1 MNIEQGRITDAP
13 LGAGGSGWRLALAA
27 AAVVAVVSAVL
38 WSQQT
43 QLGMPLVVLVVG
55 LAVCALHL
63 LAQAARREREIGNLV
78 RSLEAAQR
86 KVKAARHDLDVLVR
100 SHQRTEQELGG
111 AKRDAER
118 AVQVK
123 SEFLAN
129 MSHEIRTPM
138 NGVMGMTELLLATD
152 LNRKQRHLAETI
164 NLCGEQLLALIN
176 DVLDLSKIE
185 AGRLELNDS
194 IFDLRRLIEDV
205 NDMFAEQAHRKGLA
219 VTTVCPPDLCTTLRG
234 DAFRLRQVLVNL
246 VGNAVKFTTAGE
258 VVTRV
263 VPLRDEPD
271 TVSLRLEVS
280 DTGIGIGPEAIPRL
294 FTAFSQADSS
304 TTRQFGGTG
313 LGLAICA
320 QLVRLMGGQIGVTS
334 TPGKGSTFSATLI
347 LPKALNQAVP
357 CTEDVQALRG
367 ARLLILDDNAGS
379 REAMRMQFEAWGM
392 KGLAVTKGDHV
403 LRALQQ
409 ATASGRPFDAAIL
422 DQSAPGISAVDLVRV
437 IKATP
442 AIADIRIIML
452 TAVANLEDTGQ
463 WLTAGA
469 DAYIEKPVR
478 QLDLQKCLLRVLG
491 CAGRVVNA
499 TVGTRPAAEE
509 AHYAAHVLVAEDNPV
524 NQEVI
529 VTLLEGYGCRVS
541 VMGDGK
547 EAVEAVTGSSVDLAH
562 DPYDLVLMDCQ
573 MPILDGYAATRRI
586 REWARTAGRGACP
599 PIIALTA
606 NSLQG
611 DRERCLQAGMDDYLS
626 KPLRR
631 TELSEVLMRWLP
643 MKSRVP
649 VRDARPVATPAAREA
664 GLAEHAMSA
673 DVGILDMEAIGR
685 IRALQRPGVPDVLS
699 KIVHLF
705 IDHSPRILA
714 AVRQA
719 VANSDAPALRNSA
732 HSLKSSSAN
741 IGAARVTAICRRL
754 ETMGRDVKLDGA
766 RAELD
771 VLEFEF
777 KAACD
782 ALLRQVARRAA

>member
-1 MNIEQGRITDAP
+1 MNIEQGRTNDEP
-13 LGAGGSGWRLALAA
+13 VSSAGPGWRLALAA
-27 AAVVAVVSAVL
+27 TAVVAVVSAIL
-38 WSQQT
+38 WSQQS
-43 QLGMPLVVLVVG
+43 QLSMPLVLLVVG
-55 LAVCALHL
+55 LAVCTLHL
-63 LAQAARREREIGNLV
+63 LAQGARRERELGELS

-111 AKRDAER
+111 AKRAAER
-118 AVQVK
+118 ALRAK

-152 LNRKQRHLAETI
+152 LTRKQRHLAETI

-185 AGRLELNDS
+185 AGRLELNES
-194 IFDLRRLIEDV
+194 VFDLRRLIEDV

-219 VTTVCPPDLCTTLRG
+219 LTTVCPPELCTTLRG

-246 VGNAVKFTTAGE
+246 VGNAVKFTTTGE

-263 VPLRDEPD
+263 VPLEDEPD
-271 TVSLRLEVS
+271 TASLRLEVS
-280 DTGIGIGPEAIPRL
+280 DTGIGISPEAIPRL

-320 QLVRLMGGQIGVTS
+320 QLVRLMGGQICVKS
-334 TPGKGSTFSATLI
+334 TPGKGSIFSATLS
-347 LPKALNQAVP
+347 LPKALNQEVVS
-357 CTEDVQALRG
+357 TEDVQALRG

-409 ATASGRPFDAAIL
+409 AKASGQPFDAAIL
-422 DQSAPGISAVDLVRV
+422 DQSAPGLAAVDLVRV
-437 IKATP
+437 IKGTP

-463 WLTAGA
+463 WLTAGV

-491 CAGRVVNA
+491 RAGRVVTA
-499 TVGTRPAAEE
+499 PVAAQSIAQE
-509 AHYAAHVLVAEDNPV
+509 AHYSAHVLVAEDNPV

-529 VTLLEGYGCRVS
+529 VTLLEGYGCRVR
-541 VMGDGK
+541 VVADGK
-547 EAVEAVTGSSVDLAH
+547 EAVDALTGRPMDLAH

-586 REWARTAGRGACP
+586 REWARTEGRGICP

-631 TELSEVLMRWLP
+631 TELSEVLKRWLP
-643 MKSRVP
+643 MRSRVT
-649 VRDARPVATPAAREA
+649 VREAAPAAAPDAKEA
-664 GLAEHAMSA
+664 RVAEHAKPA
-673 DVGILDMEAIGR
+673 DVDILDMEAIGR

-705 IDHSPRILA
+705 IDHSPGILA
-714 AVRQA
+714 TIRQA
-719 VANSDAPALRNSA
+719 VASSDAAALRNSA
-732 HSLKSSSAN
+732 HALKSSSAN

-754 ETMGRDVKLDGA
+754 EAMGRDGKLNGA
-766 RAELD
+766 QVELD

-777 KAACD
+777 KVACD
-782 ALLRQVARRAA
+782 ALLRQVSRQAA

>member
-1 MNIEQGRITDAP
+1 MSSEQGRSSEVTVGP
-13 LGAGGSGWRLALAA
+13 AGPGWRLALVAT
-27 AAVVAVVSAVL
+27 AVVALVSAVL
-38 WSQQT
+38 WSQQL
-43 QLGMPLVVLVVG
+43 QLSMPLVLLVVG
-55 LAVCALHL
+55 LAVCTLHL
-63 LAQAARREREIGNLV
+63 LAQAARREREVGGLS

-86 KVKAARHDLDVLVR
+86 RLKAARHDLDVLVR

-111 AKRDAER
+111 AKRAAER
-118 AVQVK
+118 ALQAK

-138 NGVMGMTELLLATD
+138 NGVMGMTELLLATE

-164 NLCGEQLLALIN
+164 NGCGEQLLALIN

-185 AGRLELNDS
+185 AGRLELNES
-194 IFDLRRLIEDV
+194 VFDLRRLIEDV
-205 NDMFAEQAHRKGLA
+205 NDLFAEQAHRKGLA
-219 VTTVCPPDLCTTLRG
+219 LTTVCPPDLCTTLRG

-246 VGNAVKFTTAGE
+246 VGNAVKFTTTGE

-280 DTGIGIGPEAIPRL
+280 DTGVGISPEAIPRL

-334 TPGKGSTFSATLI
+334 TPGKGSTFAATLG
-347 LPKALNQAVP
+347 LPKDLNQKVR

-409 ATASGRPFDAAIL
+409 ANAAGQPFDAALL
-422 DQSAPGISAVDLVRV
+422 DQSAPGMLAVDLVRV

-452 TAVANLEDTGQ
+452 TAVANLEDTRQ
-463 WLTAGA
+463 WLTAGV
-469 DAYIEKPVR
+469 DAYIERPVR

-491 CAGRVVNA
+491 RGGRVVTA
-499 TVGTRPAAEE
+499 PAGTRPAAEE
-509 AHYAAHVLVAEDNPV
+509 AHYAAHVLVAEDNAV

-529 VTLLEGYGCRVS
+529 VALLEGYGCRVR
-541 VMGDGK
+541 VVGDGR
-547 EAVEAVTGSSVDLAH
+547 EAVDAITGRPVEPARE
-562 DPYDLVLMDCQ
+562 PYDLVLMDCQ

-586 REWARTAGRGACP
+586 REWARAEGRGKCP

-611 DRERCLQAGMDDYLS
+611 DRERCLQAGMDDYLA
-626 KPLRR
+626 KPVRR
-631 TELSEVLMRWLP
+631 TELSEVLRRWLP
-643 MKSRVP
+643 MRSRVP
-649 VRDARPVATPAAREA
+649 VRDAGPAAAPDARETGVA
-664 GLAEHAMSA
+664 GHAIPA

-705 IDHSPRILA
+705 IDHSPGILA
-714 AVRQA
+714 AIRRA
-719 VANSDAPALRNSA
+719 AASCDAAALRNGA
-732 HSLKSSSAN
+732 HSMKSSSAN

-754 ETMGRDVKLDGA
+754 EAMGRDGNLDGA
-766 RAELD
+766 QAELD

-782 ALLRQVARRAA
+782 ALLRQVARQAA

>member
-1 MNIEQGRITDAP
+1 MNIDQGR
-13 LGAGGSGWRLALAA
+13 GAEESVGSAGPGWPLALAA
-27 AAVVAVVSAVL
+27 TAVVAVVSAIL
-38 WSQQT
+38 WSQQS
-43 QLGMPLVVLVVG
+43 QLSMPLVLLVVG
-55 LAVCALHL
+55 LTVCTLHL
-63 LAQAARREREIGNLV
+63 LAQGARRERELDDLS

-86 KVKAARHDLDVLVR
+86 KFTAARHDLDVLVR

-111 AKRDAER
+111 AIRAAER
-118 AVQVK
+118 ALQVK

-164 NLCGEQLLALIN
+164 NRCGEQLLALIN

-185 AGRLELNDS
+185 AGRLELNES
-194 IFDLRRLIEDV
+194 VFDLRRLIEDV

-219 VTTVCPPDLCTTLRG
+219 LTTVCPPDLCTTLRG

-246 VGNAVKFTTAGE
+246 VGNAVKFTAAGE

-263 VPLRDEPD
+263 VPLRDEID
-271 TVSLRLEVS
+271 TVSLCLEVS
-280 DTGIGIGPEAIPRL
+280 DTGIGISPEAMPRL

-320 QLVRLMGGQIGVTS
+320 QIVRLMGGEIGAKS
-334 TPGKGSTFSATLI
+334 APGKGSTFSSTLS
-347 LPKALNQAVP
+347 LPKARNQEVV
-357 CTEDVQALRG
+357 CSEDIQALQG
-367 ARLLILDDNAGS
+367 ARMLILDDNRGS
-379 REAMRMQFEAWGM
+379 REAMRMQFVAWGM
-392 KGLAVTKGDHV
+392 KGLAVTNGDQV
-403 LRALQQ
+403 LEVLQQ
-409 ATASGRPFDAAIL
+409 AKASGQPFDAAIL
-422 DQSAPGISAVDLVRV
+422 DHSAPGIAAVDLVRV
-437 IKATP
+437 IRATP

-452 TAVANLEDTGQ
+452 TAVANLEDTGE
-463 WLTAGA
+463 WLTAGV

-491 CAGRVVNA
+491 RAGRIVTA
-499 TVGTRPAAEE
+499 PVGARSSAEE

-529 VTLLEGYGCRVS
+529 VTLLEGYGCRVR
-541 VMGDGK
+541 VVGDGK
-547 EAVEAVTGSSVDLAH
+547 EAADAVTSRPMDLAR

-586 REWARTAGRGACP
+586 REWARTEGRGKCP

-606 NSLQG
+606 DVLPG
-611 DRERCLQAGMDDYLS
+611 ARERCLQAGMDDYLS

-631 TELSEVLMRWLP
+631 SELSAALQRWLP

-649 VRDARPVATPAAREA
+649 TGDAGPAVGAAAKEAVR
-664 GLAEHAMSA
+664 AEHPLPA
-673 DVGILDMEAIGR
+673 DAGVLDMEAIGR
-685 IRALQRPGVPDVLS
+685 IRELQQPGAPDLLA
-699 KIVHLF
+699 KIVQLF
-705 IDHSPRILA
+705 IDHSPGVLA
-714 AVRQA
+714 AIRQA
-719 VANSDAPALRNSA
+719 VANGDAPALRNGA

-741 IGAARVTAICRRL
+741 IGATRLAAVCRSL
-754 ETMGRDVKLDGA
+754 EAMGRDGKLDGI

-782 ALLRQVARRAA
+782 ALLRQASRQAA

>member
-1 MNIEQGRITDAP
+1 
-13 LGAGGSGWRLALAA
+13 
-27 AAVVAVVSAVL
+27 
-38 WSQQT
+38 
-43 QLGMPLVVLVVG
+43 
-55 LAVCALHL
+55 
-63 LAQAARREREIGNLV
+63 
-78 RSLEAAQR
+78 
-86 KVKAARHDLDVLVR
+86 
-100 SHQRTEQELGG
+100 
-111 AKRDAER
+111 
-118 AVQVK
+118 
-123 SEFLAN
+123 
-129 MSHEIRTPM
+129 
-138 NGVMGMTELLLATD
+138 MGMTELLLATD
-152 LNRKQRHLAETI
+152 LTRKQRHLAETI

-185 AGRLELNDS
+185 AGRLELNES
-194 IFDLRRLIEDV
+194 VFDLRRLIEDV

-219 VTTVCPPDLCTTLRG
+219 LTTVCPPELCTTLRG

-246 VGNAVKFTTAGE
+246 VGNAVKFTTTGE

-263 VPLRDEPD
+263 VPLEDEPD
-271 TVSLRLEVS
+271 TASLRLEVS
-280 DTGIGIGPEAIPRL
+280 DTGIGISPEAIPRL

-320 QLVRLMGGQIGVTS
+320 QLVRLMGGQICVKS
-334 TPGKGSTFSATLI
+334 TPGKGSIFSATLS
-347 LPKALNQAVP
+347 LPKALNQEVVS
-357 CTEDVQALRG
+357 TEDVQALRG

-409 ATASGRPFDAAIL
+409 AKASGQPFDAAIL
-422 DQSAPGISAVDLVRV
+422 DQSAPGLAAVDLVRV
-437 IKATP
+437 IKGTP

-463 WLTAGA
+463 WLTAGV

-491 CAGRVVNA
+491 RAGRVVTA
-499 TVGTRPAAEE
+499 PVAAQSIAQE
-509 AHYAAHVLVAEDNPV
+509 AHYSAHVLVAEDNPV

-529 VTLLEGYGCRVS
+529 VTLLEGYGCRVR
-541 VMGDGK
+541 VVADGK
-547 EAVEAVTGSSVDLAH
+547 EAVDALTGRPMDLAH

-586 REWARTAGRGACP
+586 REWARTEGRGICP

-631 TELSEVLMRWLP
+631 TELSEVLKRWLP
-643 MKSRVP
+643 MRSRVT
-649 VRDARPVATPAAREA
+649 VREAAPAAAPDAKEA
-664 GLAEHAMSA
+664 RVAEHAKPA
-673 DVGILDMEAIGR
+673 DVDILDMEAIGR

-705 IDHSPRILA
+705 IDHSPGILA
-714 AVRQA
+714 TIRQA
-719 VANSDAPALRNSA
+719 VASSDAAALRNSA
-732 HSLKSSSAN
+732 HALKSSSAN

-754 ETMGRDVKLDGA
+754 EAMGRDGKLNGA
-766 RAELD
+766 QVELD

-777 KAACD
+777 KVACD
-782 ALLRQVARRAA
+782 ALLRQVSRQAA